1 MDPKR
6 AEKELQGMRTAI
18 RRMQTTLGDLLAD
31 DDTSNLRGRIAVL
44 EARKQT
50 LGTAFTI
57 ADQSTLNE
65 LIATLD
71 EKSGGKAALNS
82 RAVVQQ
88 MVVTP
93 EIVDGMNAAIKVVKP
108 QLQPLLALG
117 GVELNQAQLF
127 DLFESVCDLDPEKSD
142 TPANNDDEASKD
154 GDTDDASTGGSSSDA
169 GPAPSKRVKRL
180 VEQIANAHI
189 LTAKDIKT
197 ELSREALYTADNFRV
212 KHSSRDSIT
221 KVVLFFL
228 LGAAVFM
235 PSESRPCDLEA
246 PLAAY
251 SNASEAQC
259 GWTIIDTFYFSI
271 CMLTID
277 QQPFFEPTWWLTQ
290 AFLVPYFSIGILY
303 IWPIL
308 RKLCGEL
315 PRLIRKI
322 WYHASHYLSGGRSKW
337 LLRKFHEKVTKR
349 LHKIFFRHLDTF
361 FDMLFMLEYTRR
373 YRWQEKVQ
381 RCQDL
386 LSNAKEHL
394 RRQVEELKEE
404 LCSEEKIEK
413 LLVDY
418 AREIPVTAAI
428 QRLVVVKALRSTGL
442 DKGKYG
448 LQYEDVAPLFGE
460 PLRPRRRVHLATRAH
475 TPWTRPLVS
484 YPCIL
489 VSAC

>member
-1 MDPKR
+1 MCIGRDPKGRKR
-6 AEKELQGMRTAI
+6 ASGHADSHSPHANHT
-18 RRMQTTLGDLLAD
+18 GDLAD

-349 LHKIFFRHLDTF
+349 LHNLSPSRHFL
-361 FDMLFMLEYTRR
+361 R
-373 YRWQEKVQ
+373 YALHAIVHSPLPLAGEGAALPRSPVEREGTPTTAGRGAQGGA
-381 RCQDL
+381 L
-386 LSNAKEHL
+386 L
-394 RRQVEELKEE
+394 RRE
-404 LCSEEKIEK
+404 
-413 LLVDY
+413 D
-418 AREIPVTAAI
+418 RE
-428 QRLVVVKALRSTGL
+428 
-442 DKGKYG
+442 
-448 LQYEDVAPLFGE
+448 APGR
-460 PLRPRRRVHLATRAH
+460 LRPGDPSHCRHPAPRRSQGAPIH
-475 TPWTRPLVS
+475 WTRQGQVR
-484 YPCIL
+484 
-489 VSAC
+489 SAVRGCGAPIW